1 MNCKTQILPT
11 LLAVLAAGSLHAADV
26 SHGKSLQQENCMR
39 CHDDAMYTRENRKV
53 TSLDGLKKQVMR
65 CEQSLGLQWFDED
78 VADVT
83 EYLNAT
89 YYHHK

>member
-11 LLAVLAAGSLHAADV
+11 LLAALAAGSLHAADV

-39 CHDDAMYTRENRKV
+39 CHDDAMYTRDNRKV
-53 TSLDGLKKQVMR
+53 TSLGGLQKQVMR
-65 CEQSLGLQWFDED
+65 CEQSLGLQWFDDD

-83 EYLNAT
+83 QYLNAT
-89 YYHHK
+89 YYHYK

>member
-1 MNCKTQILPT
+1 MNCKTQILTT
-11 LLAVLAAGSLHAADV
+11 LLAALAAGSLHAADV

-39 CHDDAMYTRENRKV
+39 CHDDAMYTRDNRKV
-53 TSLDGLKKQVMR
+53 TSLGGLKKQVMR
-65 CEQSLGLQWFDED
+65 CEQSLGLQWFDDD